1 MVRRFISALCIVA
14 SLVTGSLLGGA
25 TAARAEDGPDLLSVG
40 AGAFDVLRTHKKQR
54 TVDYRLE
61 YRSGL
66 SLVDLP
72 SWVRMSPWGGLEA
85 TGEGGF
91 MATGGV
97 LFDINLGSSFMLTPN
112 FGVGLF
118 SPGNGANLGSLV
130 EFRSSAELSYRFENQ
145 SRIGVSF
152 GHISNAG
159 LGTSTN
165 PGSEII
171 TLYYHIPTSWITSGW

>member
-1 MVRRFISALCIVA
+1 MVRRFLRACCLVA
-14 SLVTGSLLGGA
+14 TLVAGTVAGVRA
-25 TAARAEDGPDLLSVG
+25 PARAADAPDLISVG
-40 AGAFDVLRTHKKQR
+40 VGAFDVLRDHAKQR

-66 SLVDLP
+66 SLLNLP
-72 SWVRMSPWGGLEA
+72 DWVRMSPWGGLEA
-85 TGEGGF
+85 TGQGGF
-91 MATGGV
+91 MATSGV

-130 EFRSSAELSYRFENQ
+130 EFRSSAEVSYRFQNS
-145 SRIGVSF
+145 SRVGLSF

-159 LGTSTN
+159 LGTNTN
-165 PGSEII
+165 PGSEIV